1 MKQVKLQQGD
11 NYMNTWIDSYAAKV
25 NMTMTIDGKG
35 LEGRWTVIEVY
46 PYEVSPEVLKQ
57 YQKNTRHIFGSIL

>member
-25 NMTMTIDGKG
+25 NMTMTVDGKG

-57 YQKNTRHIFGSIL
+57 HQKNTRHIFGSIL